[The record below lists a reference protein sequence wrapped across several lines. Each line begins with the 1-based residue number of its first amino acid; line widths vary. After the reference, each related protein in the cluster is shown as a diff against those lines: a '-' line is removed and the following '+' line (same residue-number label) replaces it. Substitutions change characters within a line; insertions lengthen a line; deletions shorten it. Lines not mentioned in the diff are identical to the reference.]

1 MTNKKSVVKCNFGGF
16 MRKNIDKDFLN
27 YISKKMKE
35 YKLEELK
42 KDGYEKEYISKCMNQ
57 KQSVEVDNTQFCK
70 IYKKV
75 M

>member
-1 MTNKKSVVKCNFGGF
+1 

-35 YKLEELK
+35 YKMEELK
-42 KDGYEKEYISKCMNQ
+42 KDEYEKEYISKCMNQ